1 MRDDKVKE
9 MINDK
14 GLYDDSR
21 EDSLRSMLSDFY
33 SRRMLSTAILVWACF
48 LFFFALGVVSAIL
61 FFRTDQTR
69 SQIMYAAI
77 FVCLMHWASL
87 IKIFAWQTIH
97 KNSIKREIKRLE
109 IQLVEAC
116 KALQRTPEQQ
126 A

>member
-1 MRDDKVKE
+1 MSDDKVKE

-33 SRRMLSTAILVWACF
+33 SKRMLSTAILVWACF

-109 IQLVEAC
+109 IQLAEAC
-116 KALQRTPEQQ
+116 KALQKTPEQQ
-126 A
+126 T